1 MQTQQRTGLCRD
13 YSVLRTPCNKTFDMS
28 ANSKVSSIAD
38 KIAAIEA
45 ANAADN
51 DSTSVESI
59 LKSCLEKDN
68 FKLYKGLKVKSVAA
82 TTTLEGATT
91 KTRCTFMLNSK
102 ILGMKSEKDS
112 FGIEKRIPG
121 MVDNFTISAFSVAG
135 AMRAQGEDAALLARD
150 VANMSA
156 NIPADAPKGE
166 YPLGSKDN
174 IADIIF
180 MGGEID
186 VLAEYVNEGE
196 CISSP
201 FSKSKSDDPVK
212 SDKVIHY
219 IVGCQLGKY
228 GIKKLEKLL

>member
-1 MQTQQRTGLCRD
+1 MQTRQRTGLCRD
-13 YSVLRTPCNKTFDMS
+13 YSVLRTPCSKTFVMN
-28 ANSKVSSIAD
+28 ANSKINSIAD

-45 ANAADN
+45 TNVAN
-51 DSTSVESI
+51 DSTDVESI
-59 LKSCLEKDN
+59 IKSCLEKGN
-68 FKLYKGLKVKSVAA
+68 FKLYKGLKIKSVAA
-82 TTTLEGATT
+82 TTTLDGATT
-91 KTRCTFMLNSK
+91 KTRCTFMLDTK
-102 ILGMKSEKDS
+102 ILGMKAEKDS
-112 FGIEKRIPG
+112 FGIESRIPG

-135 AMRAQGEDAALLARD
+135 AMRAQGGDAALLARD

-156 NIPADAPKGE
+156 NIPADALRGE

-174 IADIIF
+174 VADIIF

-201 FSKSKSDDPVK
+201 FSKSKSDEPVT
-212 SDKVIHY
+212 SDKVVHY